1 MLAYPPEVAVTS
13 YLAFANVVLVPDMYG
28 AEPEK
33 VEPLVAV
40 VVPVGFALIVTG

>member
-1 MLAYPPEVAVTS
+1 MLAYPPVVAVTS
-13 YLAFANVVLVPDMYG
+13 YLAAANVVVATEKYG

-40 VVPVGFALIVTG
+40 VVPVGLALIATG